1 MIIDI
6 IGDVHG
12 YADKLTGLLEQLGYV
27 HNGQYFVPPDGHRAL
42 LLVT

>member
-1 MIIDI
+1 MIIDV

-27 HNGQYFVPPDGHRAL
+27 HNGQFFEPKGRKKKAERKK
-42 LLVT
+42 